1 MSVISI
7 PSVGNRAKR
16 DDCVTLAEP
25 LARQSQGQSYEY
37 ARRVL
42 KHYAVISSDAE
53 ATNHFRKFGL
63 ASEEY
68 LLEKR
73 AR

>member
-1 MSVISI
+1 LVFA
-7 PSVGNRAKR
+7 P
-16 DDCVTLAEP
+16 T
-25 LARQSQGQSYEY
+25 YEY

-42 KHYAVISSDAE
+42 KHYAVISGDAE
-53 ATNHFRKFGL
+53 ATDHFKKFGL
-63 ASEEY
+63 ASDEY